1 MANSI
6 GSHLSDSDEEPVF
19 ENKVKPLDDQLIKAV
34 ELKVRLRKKVVTE
47 SVTKIENTIKT
58 IQKAADG
65 GSSGGN
71 NLVIAGY
78 ISAGAGYILKAQSN
92 LEKLESSV
100 GRLTFLFEQV
110 RIQFPTFGDNVEEK
124 LKALEEVN
132 LSYGNRVSEVVDS
145 GIEHFKTEPVTAPGS
160 VGSSRS
166 NSPARKRFL
175 NMKHLLPDT
184 LSSDCSIM
192 EYCKYK
198 REWKSRKIRQLY
210 GTIVMLL
217 CLFSIPSTREE

>member
-19 ENKVKPLDDQLIKAV
+19 ENKVKPLEDQLIKAG

-92 LEKLESSV
+92 LERLESSV
-100 GRLTFLFEQV
+100 SRLTFLFEQV
-110 RIQFPTFGDNVEEK
+110 RIQFPAFGDNVEEK
-124 LKALEEVN
+124 L
-132 LSYGNRVSEVVDS
+132 
-145 GIEHFKTEPVTAPGS
+145 
-160 VGSSRS
+160 
-166 NSPARKRFL
+166 
-175 NMKHLLPDT
+175 
-184 LSSDCSIM
+184 
-192 EYCKYK
+192 
-198 REWKSRKIRQLY
+198 
-210 GTIVMLL
+210 
-217 CLFSIPSTREE
+217 